1 MPMNL
6 FKVPKRIYDYDISK
20 RPKVTHQEM
29 SSLYKKSEVQKR
41 HTSYYIEPARPSLVA
56 NYNTRSTIGHT
67 KNIEVCNS

>member
-1 MPMNL
+1 MNL

-20 RPKVTHQEM
+20 RPKVIHQEM

-41 HTSYYIEPARPSLVA
+41 HMSYYIEPAPRPSLVA

-67 KNIEVCNS
+67 KNAEVCNS